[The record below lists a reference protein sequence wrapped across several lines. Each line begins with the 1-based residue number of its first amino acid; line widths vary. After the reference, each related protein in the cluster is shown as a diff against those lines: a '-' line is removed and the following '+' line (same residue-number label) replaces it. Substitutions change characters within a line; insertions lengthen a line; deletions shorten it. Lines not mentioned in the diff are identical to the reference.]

1 MRRPF
6 VLLPTLLAVILALAA
21 PLAAQTQGQAPDAD
35 PASVLGD
42 LEAFMAQAMGE
53 WDVPGAAVAVVKG
66 GRTIYARGFG
76 LRDVEKKLPVTPD
89 TVFAI
94 GSCTK
99 AFTAAALCLL
109 SDEGRLG
116 LDTPVRDALP
126 AFRLHDDYATAHV
139 TPRDMLLHRTGLP
152 RYDALLE
159 LRPDLDRQGLV
170 DALRHLRPNKEL
182 RAGFEYSNLMYV
194 AAGRLVEV
202 VSGTSWE
209 DFVAERFFAP
219 LGMASATFTPK
230 RSQESADHA
239 KPYALRRGKVVE
251 IPFRDITPF
260 GPAGSINASASDMAR
275 WLAFHL
281 GDGRYGDVP
290 ILSKAA
296 LTRMHTPQII
306 TPSGEPNPEIPFGGY
321 GLGFGVTA
329 YRGHLLVLHDGEI
342 DGFKALASIMPD
354 DDLGVVVLTNRAGTP
369 LPEIVA
375 FQVYDR
381 LLDLSP
387 FPWGERAKARR
398 AEAEKTEAARRDA
411 AKKNPATP
419 APPTHALDEY
429 AGTYAHPA
437 FGEVV
442 IAHRDGAL
450 EAILGGEAFPL
461 IHAAYD
467 MFRAGQSRE
476 ARDRDEPAENLSVKF
491 RMNDAGAIAR
501 LDIPLQPNA
510 KDIVF
515 TRVATG
521 PGQPGPSETSGGAP
535 QGATRP

>member
-1 MRRPF
+1 MRRPLSPLPL
-6 VLLPTLLAVILALAA
+6 VLAMFMALAA
-21 PLAAQTQGQAPDAD
+21 PISAQPQGQAPD
-35 PASVLGD
+35 PAAALGD
-42 LEAFMAQAMGE
+42 LEDFMAQAMRD

-66 GRTIYARGFG
+66 GRTVYARGFG

-109 SDEGRLG
+109 ADQGAVD
-116 LDTPVRDALP
+116 LDAPVRDAMP
-126 AFRLHDDYATAHV
+126 AFRLFDDYATAHV

-159 LRPDLDRQGLV
+159 LRPDLARQGLV

-202 VSGTSWE
+202 VSGMSWE
-209 DFVAERFFAP
+209 DFVAGRFFAP
-219 LGMASATFTPK
+219 LGMASACFDPEK
-230 RSQESADHA
+230 VRQSPDHA
-239 KPYALRRGKVVE
+239 LPYAARRGRTVE
-251 IPFRDITPF
+251 IPMRDITPF
-260 GPAGSINASASDMAR
+260 GPAGSINASAADMAR
-275 WLAFHL
+275 WLAFQL
-281 GDGRYGDVP
+281 GHGPTDAPV
-290 ILSKAA
+290 LSKAA

-321 GLGFGVTA
+321 GLGWGVTA

-354 DDLGVVVLTNRAGTP
+354 DDLGVAVLTNRAGTP

>member
-1 MRRPF
+1 M
-6 VLLPTLLAVILALAA
+6 
-21 PLAAQTQGQAPDAD
+21 
-35 PASVLGD
+35 
-42 LEAFMAQAMGE
+42 
-53 WDVPGAAVAVVKG
+53 
-66 GRTIYARGFG
+66 
-76 LRDVEKKLPVTPD
+76 
-89 TVFAI
+89 
-94 GSCTK
+94 
-99 AFTAAALCLL
+99 
-109 SDEGRLG
+109 
-116 LDTPVRDALP
+116 
-126 AFRLHDDYATAHV
+126 
-139 TPRDMLLHRTGLP
+139 
-152 RYDALLE
+152 
-159 LRPDLDRQGLV
+159 
-170 DALRHLRPNKEL
+170 
-182 RAGFEYSNLMYV
+182 
-194 AAGRLVEV
+194 
-202 VSGTSWE
+202 
-209 DFVAERFFAP
+209 
-219 LGMASATFTPK
+219 
-230 RSQESADHA
+230 
-239 KPYALRRGKVVE
+239 
-251 IPFRDITPF
+251 RDITPF
-260 GPAGSINASASDMAR
+260 GPAGSINASAADMAR
-275 WLAFHL
+275 WLAFQL
-281 GDGRYGDVP
+281 GHGRPNARPVQGGPDDV
-290 ILSKAA
+290 
-296 LTRMHTPQII
+296 HPQII
-306 TPSGEPNPEIPFGGY
+306 TPSASPIRRSLRRLRP
-321 GLGFGVTA
+321 GLGVTPTGA
-329 YRGHLLVLHDGEI
+329 SAGLHDGEI
-342 DGFKALASIMPD
+342 DGFKALASIMPTTTWAWRSD
-354 DDLGVVVLTNRAGTP
+354 QPAGTP

-387 FPWGERAKARR
+387 SPGASGPRPA